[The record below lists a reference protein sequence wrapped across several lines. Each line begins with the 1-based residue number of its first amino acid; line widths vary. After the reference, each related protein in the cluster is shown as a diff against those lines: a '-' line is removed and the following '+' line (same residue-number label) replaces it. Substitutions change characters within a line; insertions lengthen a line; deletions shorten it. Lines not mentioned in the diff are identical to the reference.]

1 LISTFP
7 SGQQAIAYQCHAI
20 SLELMTAWRGYRAWS
35 NKLVSSLGLGA
46 EKHELR
52 SLVPFVDL
60 LKKLWAIIER
70 LDPEESALERLIC
83 ITQYITVIRQ
93 TYVKIVYK
101 STFFQTLQADA
112 SKVMVQFQPRT
123 RAEFECFVSN
133 SMYVINSWKTE
144 AKLVGGGLCLLRSMK
159 HRFPEMRQWES
170 ILDILQRFLI
180 VPPYLA
186 EWRDDWLQSCSY
198 E

>member
-1 LISTFP
+1 
-7 SGQQAIAYQCHAI
+7 
-20 SLELMTAWRGYRAWS
+20 MTAWRGYGAWS
-35 NKLVSSLGLGA
+35 NNLVSSLGLRA

-52 SLVPFVDL
+52 STVPFVDL

-70 LDPEESALERLIC
+70 LDPEESALERFIC

-93 TYVKIVYK
+93 TYVKIVCK
-101 STFFQTLQADA
+101 STFFRALRADA
-112 SKVMVQFQPRT
+112 SKFILQFQPRT

-144 AKLVGGGLCLLRSMK
+144 AELEGGGLRILRSMK

-180 VPPYLA
+180 VPPYLV
-186 EWRDDWLQSCSY
+186 EWRNDWLQSCSF